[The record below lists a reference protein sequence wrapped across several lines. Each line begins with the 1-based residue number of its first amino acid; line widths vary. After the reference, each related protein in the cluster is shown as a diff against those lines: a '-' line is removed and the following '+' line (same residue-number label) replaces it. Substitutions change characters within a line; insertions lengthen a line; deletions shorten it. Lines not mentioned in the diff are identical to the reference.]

1 MIMGEFHLFHCSAE
15 EMSNDWSTLWEDDK
29 PLDPLYVSNLR
40 RCDHY
45 SESFTMPTEVE
56 IKDRGKSNW
65 LTKFL
70 VLL

>member
-1 MIMGEFHLFHCSAE
+1 MIMGEFHLFHRSAE

-45 SESFTMPTEVE
+45 SESFTMPTKVE